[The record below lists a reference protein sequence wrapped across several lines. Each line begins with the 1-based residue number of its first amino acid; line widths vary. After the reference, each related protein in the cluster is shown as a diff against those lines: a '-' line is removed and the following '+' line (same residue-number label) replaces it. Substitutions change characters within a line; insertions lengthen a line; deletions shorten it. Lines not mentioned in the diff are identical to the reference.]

1 VLNKLRGIRLYVD
14 PTRWPNRD
22 VVWPAFS
29 WFFCIL
35 CAYYVIR
42 PIRETMGVEL
52 GKDRLNWLFLAT
64 FIAMLIATPIYAA
77 CVARLSRKRLIA
89 TVYHFFAVTLLSFWW
104 LFQTE
109 APEVRQWVASAFFIW
124 VGVFS
129 LYATSVFWSVLTDL
143 FSSSHAKQSFGFI
156 AAGGTTGAIAGSLA
170 ASFLSHHLATHTLLL
185 LPVVLLE
192 CGLGFAA
199 YLQRRAVAQQ
209 PTDAPEPSAAS
220 SPATSIPSGAPT
232 GGGVVDGVVH
242 VVRSP
247 YLLAICLSL
256 FLGQLCGTQIY
267 MQQAEIVKHAIA
279 DEAGRTKLFADM
291 NLGVQMLTLVLQAS
305 VAGLLTRRLGLS
317 IALAATPIAYTL
329 AFATLGVSPSLA
341 VFVIADVIR
350 RGLTYGVMVPAREIL
365 FTVLSR
371 DDKYKSKGFIDT
383 VILRGG
389 DAMSSQLLAGAHYLL
404 ASPASIQFVMLFIGG
419 LWVAVSVKL
428 AAWQRKLAL
437 STPTEEQ
444 VR

>member
-1 VLNKLRGIRLYVD
+1 LNKLQGIRQYVD
-14 PTRWPNRD
+14 PTRWPHRD

-35 CAYYVIR
+35 CAYYIIR

-77 CVARLSRKRLIA
+77 CVAAMSRKRLIA
-89 TVYHFFAVTLLSFWW
+89 TIYHFFAISLLAFWW

-109 APEVRQWVASAFFIW
+109 IPELRQWVASAFFIW

-185 LPVVLLE
+185 LPVILLE
-192 CGLGFAA
+192 FGLGFAA
-199 YLQRRAVAQQ
+199 YLQRRAGVHALSKVDEHST
-209 PTDAPEPSAAS
+209 PDPKS
-220 SPATSIPSGAPT
+220 SGAPT
-232 GGGVVDGVVH
+232 GGGVIDGVVH
-242 VVRSP
+242 VARSP

-267 MQQAEIVKHAIA
+267 MQQATIVGEAIA
-279 DEAGRTKLFADM
+279 DDAGRTKLFADM
-291 NLGVQMLTLVLQAS
+291 NLGVQVLTLVLQAL
-305 VAGLLTRRLGLS
+305 VAGLLTRRAGLAL
-317 IALAATPIAYTL
+317 ALAATPLAYAL
-329 AFATLGVSPSLA
+329 SFAALGVAPSLA
-341 VFVIADVIR
+341 VFVAGDVIR
-350 RGLTYGVMVPAREIL
+350 RGLTYGIMVPAREIL

-371 DDKYKSKGFIDT
+371 EDKYKSKGFIDT

-389 DAMSSQLLAGAHYLL
+389 DAVSSQLLAGANYLL
-404 ASPASIQFVMLFIGG
+404 AAPGIIQVFMVAISG
-419 LWVAVSVKL
+419 LWFAASLKL
-428 AAWQRKLAL
+428 AAWQRSLAT
-437 STPTEEQ
+437 STRSEEQ

>member
-1 VLNKLRGIRLYVD
+1 MNKLSEFRQFID
-14 PTRWPNRD
+14 PTRWPHRD
-22 VVWPAFS
+22 LVWPAFA

-35 CAYYVIR
+35 CGYYIIR
-42 PIRETMGVEL
+42 PVRETMGVAL
-52 GKDRLNWLFLAT
+52 GKDSLNWLFLAT
-64 FIAMLIATPIYAA
+64 FVAMLFAVPIYSA
-77 CVARLSRKRLIA
+77 CVARLPRKRLIA
-89 TVYHFFAVTLLSFWW
+89 VVYHFFALTLLAFYW

-109 APEVRQWVASAFFIW
+109 SVEMRKWVASGFFIW

-129 LYATSVFWSVLTDL
+129 LYATSVFWSVLADV
-143 FSSSHAKQSFGFI
+143 FSSPHAKRAFGFI
-156 AAGGTTGAIAGSLA
+156 AAGGTLGAIVGSLV
-170 ASFLSHHLATHTLLL
+170 ASFLSQRLATHTLLL

-192 CGLGFAA
+192 VGLGFAA
-199 YLQRRAVAQQ
+199 YLQRRAVFY
-209 PTDAPEPSAAS
+209 
-220 SPATSIPSGAPT
+220 ATSNSEGENSAQKEQVGAPT

-242 VVRSP
+242 VARSP

-267 MQQAEIVKHAIA
+267 MQQAAIVGEAIP

-291 NLGVQMLTLVLQAS
+291 NLGVQILTLVLQTS
-305 VAGLLTRRLGLS
+305 VAGLLTRKLGLS
-317 IALAATPIAYTL
+317 IALAATPIAYTF

-389 DAMSSQLLAGAHYLL
+389 DAMSSQLLAGANFLL
-404 ASPASIQFVMLFIGG
+404 AAPGIIQIIMVVIGG
-419 LWVAVSVKL
+419 LWAAISLKL
-428 AAWQRKLAL
+428 ASWQRTLVAN
-437 STPTEEQ
+437 TPSEEQ